1 MSKAVLLDNT
11 VLTNFALIARPDLV
25 LNLWPGACTT
35 PEVQA
40 EYQAGVQLHQLQ
52 PDVWHTLTIVTLIP
66 AETEF
71 AGSLGHRLGAGERSC
86 IAVAH
91 SRNGLFASDDLDA
104 RRQAQAYGVSVTGTI
119 GILLLNLKQKQITL
133 DMGNDLLTQ
142 LIQFGYRSPVTSL
155 ENLA

>member
-1 MSKAVLLDNT
+1 
-11 VLTNFALIARPDLV
+11 
-25 LNLWPGACTT
+25 
-35 PEVQA
+35 
-40 EYQAGVQLHQLQ
+40 LQ